1 MANIL
6 SKVNILTGNTVQDYH
21 VTQSIDAFTGTEAYD
36 ISLSG
41 SFNMTGSINSVGTT
55 LLSQYD
61 MNTAP
66 SSSFI
71 SLDDGNLTG
80 TPITLVSYDPS
91 LTSTFSIEPG
101 NIGIKSIN
109 SSTTSGSILQVE
121 QDGIRFWDSNYTV
134 NPFKVTQVNPALNQ
148 WESTFRVNS
157 LTVTGSLL
165 APDITGSLF
174 GTASYAITA
183 SYALNSNIPTSGIVT
198 SVNGVLP
205 SPGGNVSIALSATI
219 TGNSSSLVISSSGA
233 NTGSLT
239 PGTLWVISGDVDP
252 NNNGDAYIYTTSSIT
267 GEGQWLVISPLDVPA
282 ADARYILKNGN
293 DSHTGSLSI
302 TGSLNMTGYIT
313 GEPNIINNLT
323 ASYTI
328 TSSYALSAS
337 FATSASYALSASFA
351 VSSSRAVSSSFAST
365 SSLALSLTE
374 GTISTTDG
382 TSDFTFNTTN
392 VGLASWI
399 ASFTASR
406 ILNLSNLTS
415 GKSIKIYIRNTNASS
430 RQITIKASATN
441 SLWANVLCS
450 RGIDTAS
457 VTAPTA
463 ISIISLAA
471 GSGAAT
477 IWVANV
483 GGTFVGSIS

>member
-1 MANIL
+1 MANQF
-6 SKVNILTGNTVQDYH
+6 SKTGITSLGIIRPWH
-21 VTQSIDAFTGTEAYD
+21 VTQSIDAFTGIEEYD

-41 SFNMTGSINSVGTT
+41 SFNMTGSINALGST

-61 MNTAP
+61 INVAP

-101 NIGIKSIN
+101 SIGIKSIN
-109 SSTTSGSILQVE
+109 PSTTSGSILQVE
-121 QDGIRFWDSNYTV
+121 QDGIRLWDPNYNV
-134 NPFKVTQVNPALNQ
+134 NPFKVIQVNPSLNQ

-205 SPGGNVSIALSATI
+205 SPGGNVSVALSSTI

-302 TGSLNMTGYIT
+302 TGSLNMTGSIT
-313 GEPNIINNLT
+313 GETGVINNLT
-323 ASYTI
+323 ASYAI
-328 TSSYALSAS
+328 
-337 FATSASYALSASFA
+337 SASFA
-351 VSSSRAVSSSFAST
+351 VSSSFSST
-365 SSLALSLTE
+365 SSLALITSGSLIQRTL
-374 GTISTTDG
+374 SNTTDINIPPLVFDASLYG
-382 TSDFTFNTTN
+382 IARWQANFTGNKSIN
-392 VGLASWI
+392 I
-399 ASFTASR
+399 
-406 ILNLSNLTS
+406 SNLTN
-415 GKSIKIYIRNTNASS
+415 GRSIIIYVRNTSGVSRTFTIQASTTTS
-430 RQITIKASATN
+430 LYAS
-441 SLWANVLCS
+441 VLCS
-450 RGIDTAS
+450 RGAGQTSTSS
-457 VTAPTA
+457 VTLVA
-463 ISIISLAA
+463 I
-471 GSGAAT
+471 SGAAT

>member
-1 MANIL
+1 MANQF
-6 SKVNILTGNTVQDYH
+6 SKTGITSLGIIRPWH
-21 VTQSIDAFTGTEAYD
+21 VTQSIDAFTGIEEYD

-41 SFNMTGSINSVGTT
+41 SFNMTGSINALGST

-61 MNTAP
+61 INVAP

-71 SLDDGNLTG
+71 SLDDGTLTG
-80 TPITLVSYDPS
+80 TPITLTSYDPS

-101 NIGIKSIN
+101 SIGIKSNN
-109 SSTTSGSILQVE
+109 SSNTSGSIIQVG
-121 QDGIRFWDSNYTV
+121 QDGIKFWDPNYNV

-183 SYALNSNIPTSGIVT
+183 SYALNSNIPTSGLVT

-205 SPGGNVSIALSATI
+205 SPGGNVSVALSSTI

-239 PGTLWVISGDVDP
+239 PGTIWVISGDVDP

-302 TGSLNMTGYIT
+302 TGSLNMTGSIT
-313 GEPNIINNLT
+313 GETGVINNLT
-323 ASYTI
+323 ASYAI
-328 TSSYALSAS
+328 SSSYSLNS
-337 FATSASYALSASFA
+337 T
-351 VSSSRAVSSSFAST
+351 T
-365 SSLALSLTE
+365 SSLALITSGSVILRTCNFTS
-374 GTISTTDG
+374 GATNLNITPNCAIS
-382 TSDFTFNTTN
+382 
-392 VGLASWI
+392 SWI
-399 ASFTASR
+399 ANFSANR
-406 ILNLSNLTS
+406 ILTISDLTD
-415 GKSIKIYIRNTNASS
+415 GKSIKIYIRNVNPFN
-430 RQITIKASATN
+430 RQITIQASTTT
-441 SLWANVLCS
+441 SGHTNVLCS
-450 RGIDTAS
+450 RGAGQTSTSS
-457 VTAPTA
+457 VT
-463 ISIISLAA
+463 LAA
-471 GSGAAT
+471 NSGAAT
-477 IWVANV
+477 IWVANI

>member
-1 MANIL
+1 
-6 SKVNILTGNTVQDYH
+6 
-21 VTQSIDAFTGTEAYD
+21 
-36 ISLSG
+36 
-41 SFNMTGSINSVGTT
+41 MTGSINALGST

-66 SSSFI
+66 SYSFI
-71 SLDDGNLTG
+71 SLDDGNLFG
-80 TPITLVSYDPS
+80 SPITLG
-91 LTSTFSIEPG
+91 SIEENG
-101 NIGIKSIN
+101 DTSLLSIDGTTIDLSSIVGSMTSLNI
-109 SSTTSGSILQVE
+109 SGSRIQIGHT
-121 QDGIRFWDSNYTV
+121 GIRFWDPNYNV

-205 SPGGNVSIALSATI
+205 SPGGNVSVALSATI

-267 GEGQWLVISPLDVPA
+267 GEGQWLVVAPLDVPS

-302 TGSLNMTGYIT
+302 TGSLNMTGSIT
-313 GEPNIINNLT
+313 GEPGVINNLT
-323 ASYTI
+323 ASYAI
-328 TSSYALSAS
+328 SSS
-337 FATSASYALSASFA
+337 FAI
-351 VSSSRAVSSSFAST
+351 SSSRAVSSSFAST
-365 SSLALSLTE
+365 SSFVNPLNQTLTLTGSLITSGSRVRNYRTVTVSTYSAFPTQAILPTDDIILVIDNTTTAAGLGQGNIDITSFLSSPAGRCVE
-374 GTISTTDG
+374 IVKVKDG
-382 TSDFTFNTTN
+382 TGTGVILKSLIAGGLMINN
-392 VGLASWI
+392 V
-399 ASFTASR
+399 SFTNGAR
-406 ILNLSNLTS
+406 IICNALGSSITLMSMGLSST
-415 GKSIKIYIRNTNASS
+415 G
-430 RQITIKASATN
+430 SAWGN
-441 SLWANVLCS
+441 
-450 RGIDTAS
+450 GI
-457 VTAPTA
+457 
-463 ISIISLAA
+463 
-471 GSGAAT
+471 
-477 IWVANV
+477 
-483 GGTFVGSIS
+483 

>member
-1 MANIL
+1 MANQF
-6 SKVNILTGNTVQDYH
+6 SKTGITSLGIIRPWH
-21 VTQSIDAFTGTEAYD
+21 VTQSIDAFTGIEAYD

-41 SFNMTGSINSVGTT
+41 SFNMTGSINSVGST

-61 MNTAP
+61 INVAP

-101 NIGIKSIN
+101 SIGIKSIN

-121 QDGIRFWDSNYTV
+121 QDGIRFWDPNYNI

-205 SPGGNVSIALSATI
+205 SPGGNVSVALSSTI

-239 PGTLWVISGDVDP
+239 PGTLWVISGDGDP

-302 TGSLNMTGYIT
+302 TGSLNMTGSIT
-313 GEPNIINNLT
+313 GETGVINNLT
-323 ASYTI
+323 
-328 TSSYALSAS
+328 SSYAI
-337 FATSASYALSASFA
+337 SASYSLNST
-351 VSSSRAVSSSFAST
+351 T
-365 SSLALSLTE
+365 SSLALITSGSVILRTCNFTT
-374 GTISTTDG
+374 GITNLNITPNCAIS
-382 TSDFTFNTTN
+382 
-392 VGLASWI
+392 SWI
-399 ASFTASR
+399 ASFTAGR
-406 ILNLSNLTS
+406 TLTISNLTD

-430 RQITIKASATN
+430 RQITIQASTTT
-441 SLWANVLCS
+441 SGHTNVLCS

-471 GSGAAT
+471 NSGAAT